1 MKKKNTDSDEPR
13 DEFDHI
19 AIPSFVAKP
28 FEMLSGRAAPAPQ
41 PRPRPADAE
50 GAGQRGYD
58 ETDESDRDP
67 VYGDSI
73 YGDSTR
79 NGAAYND
86 PAYGDADEPRDT
98 RPLKWWQGPRGKI
111 AAYAAGTIILFFLQ
125 TRG

>member
-19 AIPSFVAKP
+19 AIPSFVTKP
-28 FEMLSGRAAPAPQ
+28 FEMLSGRVAPTPQ

-50 GAGQRGYD
+50 GTGQRGYD
-58 ETDESDRDP
+58 ESDGSDRNP
-67 VYGDSI
+67 VYGENV
-73 YGDSTR
+73 YGES
-79 NGAAYND
+79 AYSD
-86 PAYGDADEPRDT
+86 PAYSDDDADQARDT

-111 AAYAAGTIILFFLQ
+111 AAYAAGTLILFFLQ